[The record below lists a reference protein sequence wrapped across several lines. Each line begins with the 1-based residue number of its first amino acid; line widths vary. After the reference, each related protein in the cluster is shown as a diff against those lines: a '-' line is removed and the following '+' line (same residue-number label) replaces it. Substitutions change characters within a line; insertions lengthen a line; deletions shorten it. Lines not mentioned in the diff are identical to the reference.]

1 MITPFTG
8 TLDGKGHSLKNYTM
22 TNGMIPTRTQVLFSS
37 ANGATFKNIKIEGY
51 KATINSRMKG
61 NLKIAG
67 LIRTATK
74 CTFSNV
80 TVSGAITVDS
90 PNRDAFAGD
99 YIAGIAAVS
108 TSSTFKS
115 CTNKVSITV
124 SNTNSAG
131 AAGGIIANGENNAFS
146 SYNTGKVSVTLTTG
160 FMAVGGVAG
169 ESAGAANNCYNTGAV
184 SGSKAYCVGGVF
196 GYLEPNRQKVT
207 ALYNTGK
214 VNGTG
219 EAKGRTAA
227 IAGFNTGSVTSAYYT
242 SSGKGI
248 VNDAGVK
255 ASAKKVSS
263 ITFGNCPGLTSS
275 NWKSSKGK
283 LILKWQ

>member
-1 MITPFTG
+1 M
-8 TLDGKGHSLKNYTM
+8 S
-22 TNGMIPTRTQVLFSS
+22 RTQVLFSS

-61 NLKIAG
+61 NLK
-67 LIRTATK
+67 
-74 CTFSNV
+74 
-80 TVSGAITVDS
+80 
-90 PNRDAFAGD
+90 
-99 YIAGIAAVS
+99 
-108 TSSTFKS
+108 
-115 CTNKVSITV
+115 
-124 SNTNSAG
+124 
-131 AAGGIIANGENNAFS
+131 
-146 SYNTGKVSVTLTTG
+146 
-160 FMAVGGVAG
+160 
-169 ESAGAANNCYNTGAV
+169 
-184 SGSKAYCVGGVF
+184 
-196 GYLEPNRQKVT
+196 
-207 ALYNTGK
+207 
-214 VNGTG
+214 
-219 EAKGRTAA
+219 

>member
-1 MITPFTG
+1 MGEPLGSRLVSCLLGPSVAPAPEHSTKCAHAVKHPQRRPGAVCSSGEGGWWACAALEVITPFTG

-67 LIRTATK
+67 
-74 CTFSNV
+74 
-80 TVSGAITVDS
+80 
-90 PNRDAFAGD
+90 
-99 YIAGIAAVS
+99 
-108 TSSTFKS
+108 
-115 CTNKVSITV
+115 
-124 SNTNSAG
+124 
-131 AAGGIIANGENNAFS
+131 
-146 SYNTGKVSVTLTTG
+146 
-160 FMAVGGVAG
+160 
-169 ESAGAANNCYNTGAV
+169 
-184 SGSKAYCVGGVF
+184 
-196 GYLEPNRQKVT
+196 
-207 ALYNTGK
+207 
-214 VNGTG
+214 
-219 EAKGRTAA
+219 
-227 IAGFNTGSVTSAYYT
+227 FNTGSVTSAYYT

>member
-1 MITPFTG
+1 MGEPLGSKLVSCLLGPSVAPAPEHSTKCAHAVKHPQRRPGAVCSSGEGERWAGAALEVISPFTG

-22 TNGMIPTRTQVLFSS
+22 SNLMSRTQVLFSS

-61 NLKIAG
+61 NLK
-67 LIRTATK
+67 
-74 CTFSNV
+74 
-80 TVSGAITVDS
+80 
-90 PNRDAFAGD
+90 
-99 YIAGIAAVS
+99 
-108 TSSTFKS
+108 
-115 CTNKVSITV
+115 
-124 SNTNSAG
+124 
-131 AAGGIIANGENNAFS
+131 
-146 SYNTGKVSVTLTTG
+146 
-160 FMAVGGVAG
+160 
-169 ESAGAANNCYNTGAV
+169 
-184 SGSKAYCVGGVF
+184 
-196 GYLEPNRQKVT
+196 
-207 ALYNTGK
+207 
-214 VNGTG
+214 
-219 EAKGRTAA
+219 

>member
-1 MITPFTG
+1 MITPF
-8 TLDGKGHSLKNYTM
+8 
-22 TNGMIPTRTQVLFSS
+22 
-37 ANGATFKNIKIEGY
+37 
-51 KATINSRMKG
+51 
-61 NLKIAG
+61 
-67 LIRTATK
+67 
-74 CTFSNV
+74 
-80 TVSGAITVDS
+80 
-90 PNRDAFAGD
+90 
-99 YIAGIAAVS
+99 
-108 TSSTFKS
+108 
-115 CTNKVSITV
+115 
-124 SNTNSAG
+124 
-131 AAGGIIANGENNAFS
+131 
-146 SYNTGKVSVTLTTG
+146 
-160 FMAVGGVAG
+160 
-169 ESAGAANNCYNTGAV
+169 
-184 SGSKAYCVGGVF
+184 
-196 GYLEPNRQKVT
+196 
-207 ALYNTGK
+207 TGK

>member
-61 NLKIAG
+61 TLK
-67 LIRTATK
+67 
-74 CTFSNV
+74 
-80 TVSGAITVDS
+80 
-90 PNRDAFAGD
+90 
-99 YIAGIAAVS
+99 
-108 TSSTFKS
+108 
-115 CTNKVSITV
+115 
-124 SNTNSAG
+124 
-131 AAGGIIANGENNAFS
+131 
-146 SYNTGKVSVTLTTG
+146 
-160 FMAVGGVAG
+160 
-169 ESAGAANNCYNTGAV
+169 
-184 SGSKAYCVGGVF
+184 
-196 GYLEPNRQKVT
+196 
-207 ALYNTGK
+207 
-214 VNGTG
+214 
-219 EAKGRTAA
+219 

>member
-67 LIRTATK
+67 
-74 CTFSNV
+74 
-80 TVSGAITVDS
+80 
-90 PNRDAFAGD
+90 
-99 YIAGIAAVS
+99 
-108 TSSTFKS
+108 
-115 CTNKVSITV
+115 
-124 SNTNSAG
+124 
-131 AAGGIIANGENNAFS
+131 
-146 SYNTGKVSVTLTTG
+146 
-160 FMAVGGVAG
+160 
-169 ESAGAANNCYNTGAV
+169 
-184 SGSKAYCVGGVF
+184 
-196 GYLEPNRQKVT
+196 
-207 ALYNTGK
+207 
-214 VNGTG
+214 
-219 EAKGRTAA
+219 
-227 IAGFNTGSVTSAYYT
+227 FNTGSVTSAYYT

-283 LILKWQ
+283 LVLKWQ

>member
-1 MITPFTG
+1 MGEPLGSRLVSCLLGPSVAPAPEHSTKCAHAVKHPQRRPGAVCSSGEGRWWACAALEVITPFTG

-67 LIRTATK
+67 
-74 CTFSNV
+74 
-80 TVSGAITVDS
+80 
-90 PNRDAFAGD
+90 
-99 YIAGIAAVS
+99 
-108 TSSTFKS
+108 
-115 CTNKVSITV
+115 
-124 SNTNSAG
+124 
-131 AAGGIIANGENNAFS
+131 
-146 SYNTGKVSVTLTTG
+146 
-160 FMAVGGVAG
+160 
-169 ESAGAANNCYNTGAV
+169 
-184 SGSKAYCVGGVF
+184 
-196 GYLEPNRQKVT
+196 
-207 ALYNTGK
+207 
-214 VNGTG
+214 
-219 EAKGRTAA
+219 
-227 IAGFNTGSVTSAYYT
+227 FNTGSVTSAYYT

-255 ASAKKVSS
+255 ANAKKVSS

>member
-67 LIRTATK
+67 
-74 CTFSNV
+74 
-80 TVSGAITVDS
+80 
-90 PNRDAFAGD
+90 
-99 YIAGIAAVS
+99 
-108 TSSTFKS
+108 
-115 CTNKVSITV
+115 
-124 SNTNSAG
+124 
-131 AAGGIIANGENNAFS
+131 
-146 SYNTGKVSVTLTTG
+146 
-160 FMAVGGVAG
+160 
-169 ESAGAANNCYNTGAV
+169 
-184 SGSKAYCVGGVF
+184 
-196 GYLEPNRQKVT
+196 
-207 ALYNTGK
+207 
-214 VNGTG
+214 
-219 EAKGRTAA
+219 
-227 IAGFNTGSVTSAYYT
+227 FNTGSVTSAYYT